1 MVGLGFSQRSAT
13 VVVATSQGY
22 AIDHD
27 TTQFQSQTRSR
38 PGCHIAQV
46 GTLPRY
52 VLGFNLKREAAPV
65 ATQDEEDKDAEDRA
79 VSISNEKP
87 PRLPRRSALPVSLPV
102 SSFNLKREA
111 APVATPKLKPW

>member
-38 PGCHIAQV
+38 PGCHLAVAFPGIP
-46 GTLPRY
+46 GK
-52 VLGFNLKREAAPV
+52 LGFNLKREAAPV
-65 ATQDEEDKDAEDRA
+65 ATLLMLALFDAMCS

-87 PRLPRRSALPVSLPV
+87 PRLPRSTRRT
-102 SSFNLKREA
+102 K
-111 APVATPKLKPW
+111 TPKPARFQSQTRSRPGCH